1 MIRGAIWLGIAGL
14 FARGLGALYR
24 VVLVRLV
31 GAEAIGIFQMASPI
45 FRLALHLSTLG
56 LPGPVA
62 QMTSG
67 ARGRARR
74 LQARR
79 VEQTGLW
86 LTLLATVATGALLAL
101 LTPWIG
107 QRLLH
112 DERSLLAVRVLPL
125 WLLPAALGAVVRAI
139 AQGRQMMA
147 DLAVTQSL
155 EQVVRV
161 GAVLGLAL
169 LAIPYGEATVAAA
182 IVVGSAVGELA
193 SLVAL
198 AWRLR
203 MGPPA
208 WPPVAAPTSSRAGG
222 GVWVLWSP
230 LAVVRSL
237 LRLASPLLL
246 LQLVNNLTATINAVL
261 IPRRLQAAGLVAAD
275 ATILYGELTGM
286 ALPLLYLP
294 MVAVWPITQVL
305 MPDLAAQAAQ
315 ERWKTVHH
323 RVGRALLLAGG
334 VGLASLALLTWQPDR
349 IAGLLYGEPH
359 IAAQVRI
366 LALSAPFAYLNH
378 TLTAA
383 LLGLGETRTPLVTFL
398 VASTLRLGLIHILV
412 ARPDLTILGAAWALV
427 ADELLSALL
436 NGRGLWR
443 RLRRPPDR

>member
-24 VVLVRLV
+24 VALVRLV

-45 FRLALHLSTLG
+45 FRLALHLATLG

-62 QMTSG
+62 QMTSD

-79 VEQTGLW
+79 VEQTGLG
-86 LTLLATVATGALLAL
+86 LTVVATLATGAGLAL

-125 WLLPAALGAVVRAI
+125 WLLPAAVGTVVRAI

-147 DLAVTQSL
+147 DLAATQTV

-161 GAVLGLAL
+161 GAVMALAWMAL
-169 LAIPYGEATVAAA
+169 PFGHGTVAAA
-182 IVVGSAVGELA
+182 IVVGSAVGELV
-193 SLVAL
+193 SLLAL

-203 MGPPA
+203 VGPPS
-208 WPPVAAPTSSRAGG
+208 WPPVPLPAASRTG
-222 GVWVLWSP
+222 GVWLLWASP
-230 LAVVRSL
+230 LAVARRL

-261 IPRRLQAAGLVAAD
+261 IPRRLQAAGLAAAE

-315 ERWKTVHH
+315 ERWTAVQ
-323 RVGRALLLAGG
+323 RRLGQALVLAGA
-334 VGLASLALLTWQPDR
+334 VGLASWALLAWQPAR
-349 IAGLLYGEPH
+349 MAGLLYGEPQ
-359 IAAQVRI
+359 IAGQVRV
-366 LALSAPFAYLNH
+366 LALSAPFAYVNH

-398 VASTLRLGLIHILV
+398 LASSLRLGLIHVLV

-443 RLRRPPDR
+443 RLRRARR

>member
-1 MIRGAIWLGIAGL
+1 MIRGAIWLGMAGL

-62 QMTSG
+62 QMTSD
-67 ARGRARR
+67 ALGRARR

-79 VEQTGLW
+79 VEETGLW
-86 LTLLATVATGALLAL
+86 LTLLATVVTGTLLIL

-112 DERSLLAVRVLPL
+112 DPRSLMTVRVLPL
-125 WLLPAALGAVVRAI
+125 WLLPAALGTVLRAI
-139 AQGRQMMA
+139 AQGRQMMG
-147 DLAVTQSL
+147 DLAATQSL
-155 EQVVRV
+155 EQVARV
-161 GAVLGLAL
+161 GAVLGLAA

-182 IVVGSAVGELA
+182 IVAGSAIGETVALA
-193 SLVAL
+193 IL

-203 MGPPA
+203 LNPPA
-208 WPPVAAPTSSRAGG
+208 WRPASVPAVSRSGAFW
-222 GVWVLWSP
+222 VVLWSP
-230 LAVVRSL
+230 LTVARSL
-237 LRLASPLLL
+237 LRLASPLLV
-246 LQLVNNLTATINAVL
+246 LQLVNNLTATINAAL
-261 IPRRLQAAGLVAAD
+261 IPRRLQAAGLGSNE

-315 ERWKTVHH
+315 SRWKTVEH
-323 RVGRALLLAGG
+323 RIGRALLLAAG
-334 VGLASLALLTWQPDR
+334 VGLASCGLLAWQPAR
-349 IAGLLYGEPH
+349 IAGLLYGEPQ
-359 IAAQVRI
+359 IAGQVRI

-383 LLGLGETRTPLVTFL
+383 LLGLGETRIPLVTFV
-398 VASTLRLGLIHILV
+398 VASALRLGLIQVLV
-412 ARPDLTILGAAWALV
+412 VRPELTILGAAWAFV
-427 ADELLSALL
+427 ADEVLSTLL
-436 NGRGLWR
+436 NGRGL
-443 RLRRPPDR
+443 LRRIRERPAP